1 MNRWQIL
8 RIALALAGIFAAGVL
23 TGRFTAPVPPGV
35 PATAEGAKDGSEGGP
50 VVISTGDRR
59 AINSAQVTRFY
70 TRTLKLSPAQQAA
83 VIPLIRNTMYELR
96 DTDPGASARLEGI
109 RKLNAQVRLKLNAGQ
124 QATFDAMISEMEA
137 HWLGKHGGGQ

>member
-1 MNRWQIL
+1 MNRWQII

-23 TGRFTAPVPPGV
+23 TGRFTAPPP
-35 PATAEGAKDGSEGGP
+35 PAPVIAEGANDGSEGGP

-70 TRTLKLSPAQQAA
+70 TRMLKLTPVQQAA
-83 VIPLIRNTMYELR
+83 VIPLIRNTMYDLR
-96 DTDPGASARLEGI
+96 DTDPGAPARLEGI
-109 RKLNAQVRLKLNAGQ
+109 RKLNAQVRLKLNTDQ
-124 QATFDAMISEMEA
+124 QTTFDAVIAEMEA